1 MIPKL
6 RKIRL
11 MDGWELNRQFVR
23 HLENKQ
29 AQDNDLYLGDCGRGW
44 LIFDAPEERATA
56 HHLTGLL
63 SSSIEHLADEMDD
76 HHLLSIGNPGGTRET
91 LILEHLTRS
100 TLRQYVCLDV
110 NETGLEVI
118 TGLTEKLNIQAL
130 YVVAMLGHL
139 RQVRKF
145 CSEPVVL
152 TMLGNHFCSYDPTA
166 LLPSINAAVTDQDLF
181 LLDCALQTDEPTGPQ
196 DTSATRWDKALY
208 IPFLANKGIR
218 TQDYTFEL
226 KPAMRHIEDMEI
238 FRMEKQIV
246 FCNNCQ
252 ITTDSGPIC
261 FQNND
266 IIQMGF
272 TFKYRAFQLFELLE
286 NHGFDILQTH
296 YDTDQKHL
304 LLLTKRKPMPP
315 KAFEQV

>member
-1 MIPKL
+1 
-6 RKIRL
+6 

-23 HLENKQ
+23 HLENRQ

-44 LIFDAPEERATA
+44 LIFEAPEECATS

-63 SSSIEHLADEMDD
+63 SSSIGRLADAMDD
-76 HHLLSIGNPGGTRET
+76 HHLLSIGNPGGIRET
-91 LILEHLTRS
+91 LILKHLTRS
-100 TLRQYVCLDV
+100 NLREYICLDV

-118 TGLTEKLNIQAL
+118 ADLTEKLNIQAL

-145 CSEPVVL
+145 CSGPIIL
-152 TMLGNHFCSYDPTA
+152 AMLGNHFCSYDPTA
-166 LLPSINAAVTDQDLF
+166 LLPFINAVMTDQDLF
-181 LLDCALQTDEPTGPQ
+181 LFDCALLADEQQEPQ
-196 DTSATRWDKALY
+196 NFPPSRLDKALY
-208 IPFLANKGIR
+208 IPLLANKGIR

-226 KPAMRHIEDMEI
+226 KPAMRSIEGMDI

-246 FCNNCQ
+246 FCNECQ
-252 ITTDSGPIC
+252 ITTDSGTIC
-261 FQNND
+261 FRKND

-272 TFKYRAFQLFELLE
+272 TFKYRAFQLFQLLE

-296 YDTDQKHL
+296 YDTEQKHL
-304 LLLTKRKPMPP
+304 LMLTKRKPISPKPP
-315 KAFEQV
+315 EQV